1 MNTYNEWGGS
11 LYRTRAEMLDA
22 IAEAWATACGHAS
35 PAETRRN
42 FDEATDAELA
52 AEAIAGWGLD
62 RGTGWCGEG
71 EPHMTRYGY
80 DATDLAAAFG
90 RLRER
95 LGEAALSVCA
105 RAGSVARQS
114 PMS

>member
-1 MNTYNEWGGS
+1 V
-11 LYRTRAEMLDA
+11 DA
-22 IAEAWATACGHAS
+22 FWRG
-35 PAETRRN
+35 RRYPYSG
-42 FDEATDAELA
+42 EGLRPLS

-90 RLRER
+90 RVRAR
-95 LGEAALSVCA
+95 LGKSWFA
-105 RAGSVARQS
+105 
-114 PMS
+114 

>member
-1 MNTYNEWGGS
+1 MSTYKEWAGS

-62 RGTGWCGEG
+62 QPRGRRFSLDDER
-71 EPHMTRYGY
+71 PSHMVEHEYT
-80 DATDLAAAFG
+80 AADLAEAFA
-90 RLRER
+90 RLRAR
-95 LGEAALSVCA
+95 LGRPDTEAD
-105 RAGSVARQS
+105 
-114 PMS
+114 